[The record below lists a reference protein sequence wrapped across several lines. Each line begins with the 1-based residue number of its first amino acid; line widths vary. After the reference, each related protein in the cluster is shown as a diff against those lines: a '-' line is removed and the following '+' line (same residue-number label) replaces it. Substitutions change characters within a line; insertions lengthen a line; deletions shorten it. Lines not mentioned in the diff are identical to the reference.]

1 MPSIERMF
9 TSDHR
14 AAEGHFPGN
23 PIIPGAVLLS
33 TMLDAIASELRVSLS
48 PCRIKAAKFYSP
60 VRPGDS
66 VVISFTAED
75 GGTRVV
81 VEHNAKLESAD
92 LWATGARKFERSWT
106 LVLAALQAASVPD
119 DR

>member
-1 MPSIERMF
+1 MASIERMF
-9 TSDHR
+9 TSDHP

-33 TMLDAIASELRVSLS
+33 TMLDAIGSELRVSLS

-66 VVISFTAED
+66 VVIRF
-75 GGTRVV
+75 
-81 VEHNAKLESAD
+81 
-92 LWATGARKFERSWT
+92 TGAASGDVRFECAVRGRK
-106 LVLAALQAASVPD
+106 VLTGHVECSAAPENP
-119 DR
+119 

>member
-1 MPSIERMF
+1 MASIERTF
-9 TSDHR
+9 ASDHP

-33 TMLDAIASELRVSLS
+33 TLLDAIRCELGVSLS

-66 VVISFTAED
+66 VIVEFT
-75 GGTRVV
+75 GTASGDVRFECAV
-81 VEHNAKLESAD
+81 S
-92 LWATGARKFERSWT
+92 GRK
-106 LVLAALQAASVPD
+106 VLAGQVECSAVPENP
-119 DR
+119 